1 MRKREPFWQ
10 PTQEKNSQNQRHP
23 VLLVHGIWRQSGVF
37 AHLSAYLQRRGWS
50 VYTCDLSPNLGTAR
64 LEFLAQ
70 QVESY
75 IRQQFSPQQPI
86 DLVGLSMGGLVTR
99 YYVQRLGGI
108 QRVRRFVTI
117 SAPHHGTNMASLLNF
132 TTYRQ
137 MRPNSDFLQDLN
149 RDMDVLGNLQF
160 SSIWTPWDFII
171 VPASSSRMPVGREF
185 KVPVVA
191 HGFMVRHPRSMAAVA
206 EALSV
211 PVEV

>member
-1 MRKREPFWQ
+1 MSKQEPFWQ
-10 PTQEKNSQNQRHP
+10 PTQQRNFPNQRHP
-23 VLLVHGIWRQSGVF
+23 VLLVHGIWRKSGIF
-37 AHLSAYLQRRGWS
+37 SHLSAYLQRRGWS
-50 VYTCDLSPNLGTAR
+50 VYTCDLSGNWGTAR

-70 QVESY
+70 QVETY
-75 IRQQFSPQQPI
+75 IQQQFSPQQPI

-117 SAPHHGTNMASLLNF
+117 SAPHYGTNMASLLNF

-137 MRPNSDFLQDLN
+137 MRPGSDFLQDLN
-149 RDMDVLGNLQF
+149 RDADMLTKLQF

-171 VPASSSRMPVGREF
+171 VPARSSRMPVGLEF
-185 KVPVVA
+185 KVPVVT
-191 HGFMVRHPRSMAAVA
+191 HGLMVRHPRSMAAVA